1 MYLLNEFF
9 NSIEN
14 GEVEVFNV
22 KEILKDRG
30 YICSVFKSHCTK
42 ISTDEREDL
51 EQDII
56 LLILEADRN
65 YDKKLS
71 NFSTY
76 LTWQLKSI
84 SNNFINKYT
93 GISCSSRQRT
103 KDRKNGKPV
112 YITTIEFEEEV

>member
-9 NSIEN
+9 NSIEV
-14 GEVEVFNV
+14 GTTEVSNA
-22 KEILKDRG
+22 KEILKDKG
-30 YICSVFKSHCTK
+30 YICNTFKTHCTRVAR
-42 ISTDEREDL
+42 DEYEDL

-56 LLILEADRN
+56 LLVLEADRN

-76 LTWQLKSI
+76 LTWQLKSV

-93 GISCSSRQRT
+93 GVNYSSRQRT
-103 KDRKNGKPV
+103 KDRKNGKLV
-112 YITTIEFEEEV
+112 YITTTNLEEEV